1 MKKKIN
7 EVKRKLNIPL
17 SLEQEGL
24 KVEFRKW
31 FGRNGE
37 NRFELIFTTKNSY
50 VSHSLSRE
58 QIKALKEAVNSFQ
71 I

>member
-1 MKKKIN
+1 MKMKKKIN

-37 NRFELIFTTKNSY
+37 NRFELIGFSRYLQPITDIDFLTKDS
-50 VSHSLSRE
+50 
-58 QIKALKEAVNSFQ
+58 I
-71 I
+71 

>member
-1 MKKKIN
+1 MKMKIN

-31 FGRNGE
+31 YGLNGE
-37 NRFELIFTTKNSY
+37 NRIDLIFTTKNSY

-58 QIKALKEAVNSFQ
+58 QIKALKEAINSFQ
-71 I
+71 F